1 MENTHKKGQNK
12 FLIGLISMLS
22 MLFLITPPFERNVQQ
37 REMIREIGR
46 KKKTGFLMDG
56 EIE

>member
-1 MENTHKKGQNK
+1 MENIPKKSPNK
-12 FLIGLISMLS
+12 IIIGLISMLS

-37 REMIREIGR
+37 CEMIREIGR